1 MRMTGKLQG
10 ANPLWMRLRT
20 PAKVS
25 LSLQVLKQRK
35 DGYHDVRLV
44 LVPVSLYDTVW
55 FQGTP
60 GVSFSLVVDSAEDL
74 GPVEENLIWRAAQR
88 FEQAARVALQAR
100 IRLIKRIPAGAGLG
114 GGSGNAA
121 GTLVALNALHGGPL
135 SREALLA
142 EAAALG
148 SDVPFFIAA
157 HPALCEGRGD
167 RLTALAGLPRLIL
180 LVVKPSL
187 SLETAGAYRTLAD
200 ARAAGPPPVPSPLP
214 ALTTVD
220 AVVAALHNDFEPVL
234 FARHAE
240 LAEVRGRLLAEGAVG
255 AVLTGSGSAV
265 FGVFRDEAGRDR
277 AAARLGQAGSWTIL
291 PCETLGGHS
300 YDFES

>member
-25 LSLQVLKQRK
+25 LSLQVLGKRK

-44 LVPVSLYDTVW
+44 LVPVSLYDTVC

-60 GVSFSLVVDSAEDL
+60 GVSLALAVDSVEDL
-74 GPVEENLIWRAAQR
+74 GPIEENLIWRAAQR

-100 IRLIKRIPAGAGLG
+100 IRLVKHIPSGAGLG

-148 SDVPFFIAA
+148 SDVPFFIAP

-167 RLTALAGLPRLIL
+167 RLTPLAGLPRLIL
-180 LVVKPSL
+180 LVVKPSIAM
-187 SLETAGAYRTLAD
+187 ETARAYRMLAA
-200 ARAAGPPPVPSPLP
+200 AREAGAPPAPAPLP
-214 ALTTVD
+214 PLTTVD

-240 LAEVRGRLLAEGAVG
+240 LAEARARLLAEGALG
-255 AVLTGSGSAV
+255 AVLTGTGSAV
-265 FGVFRDEAGRDR
+265 FGVFRDQSARDR
-277 AAARLGQAGSWTIL
+277 AAVRLGRVGRWTVL
-291 PCETLGGHS
+291 PCESLGGHS